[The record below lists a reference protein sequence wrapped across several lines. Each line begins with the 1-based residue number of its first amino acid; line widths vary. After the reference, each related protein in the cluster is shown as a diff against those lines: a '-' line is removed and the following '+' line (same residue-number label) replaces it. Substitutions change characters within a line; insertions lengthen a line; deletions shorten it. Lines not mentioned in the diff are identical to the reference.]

1 MNFAEAVMQCAQKI
15 AAQSRPIVMM
25 TKEAVNHAFETGL
38 QEGLRFERRQF
49 HASFARRSCRGHAGL
64 L

>member
-1 MNFAEAVMQCAQKI
+1 
-15 AAQSRPIVMM
+15 MM

-49 HASFARRSCRGHAGL
+49 HASFALDDRVEGMQAFCEKRKPAYKNR
-64 L
+64 